1 MAGVA
6 LAIVV
11 ATILLCLVVGV
22 PIAVSLGA
30 AGIIGVLVVGGTDQ
44 LGGITF
50 AMWNSVDNATFT
62 SVPLFLLM
70 GQIIMRSGISGSFYR
85 ALNVWFGWIPGGLLQ
100 TNIVAAGLFAAISGN
115 SVATAATVSEV
126 AAPELKRRGYRT
138 DRALGSIAGGGTL
151 GILIPPSIPLIL
163 YAALVS
169 ESVVTLFAAAL
180 VPGLALLVLFM
191 LYVFISEMRRSS
203 GGERVHATAADRLA
217 QVRHI
222 LPVVVLIAA
231 VLGGIY
237 SGVTTVTEASALGAL
252 GALVL
257 ALIYRGLT
265 WRSLFE
271 ALKRTVWVTAMIM
284 AIVIGANILSF
295 GLATTGAARAL
306 TAWVTASAPS
316 VGVFLLLVFVLL
328 FVLGMFM
335 EGLSMMMLTMPILFP
350 LLQAYDVNMV
360 WFGVVL
366 VVLIEVGLITPP
378 VGMNLFVLQGVTGE
392 KISTIAR
399 GAVPYLIIMLA
410 FVGLLWAF
418 PSIAMWLPGV
428 MAASP

>member
-70 GQIIMRSGISGSFYR
+70 GQIIMRSGISSSFYR

-180 VPGLALLVLFM
+180 VPGLALLILFM
-191 LYVFISEMRRSS
+191 VYVLVAELRRSS
-203 GGERVHATAADRLA
+203 GGERVHASAAERMA
-217 QVRHI
+217 QLRHI
-222 LPVVVLIAA
+222 LPVLVLIAA

-237 SGVTTVTEASALGAL
+237 SGVTTVTEASALGAF
-252 GALVL
+252 GALIL

-328 FVLGMFM
+328 FLLGMFM

-392 KISTIAR
+392 KISTISR
-399 GAVPYLIIMLA
+399 GAVPYLIMMLA

-418 PSIAMWLPGV
+418 PGIAMWLPGV
-428 MAASP
+428 IAS

>member
-1 MAGVA
+1 MCSR
-6 LAIVV
+6 I
-11 ATILLCLVVGV
+11 
-22 PIAVSLGA
+22 
-30 AGIIGVLVVGGTDQ
+30 
-44 LGGITF
+44 
-50 AMWNSVDNATFT
+50 
-62 SVPLFLLM
+62 
-70 GQIIMRSGISGSFYR
+70 
-85 ALNVWFGWIPGGLLQ
+85 
-100 TNIVAAGLFAAISGN
+100 
-115 SVATAATVSEV
+115 
-126 AAPELKRRGYRT
+126 
-138 DRALGSIAGGGTL
+138 
-151 GILIPPSIPLIL
+151 
-163 YAALVS
+163 
-169 ESVVTLFAAAL
+169 
-180 VPGLALLVLFM
+180 
-191 LYVFISEMRRSS
+191 
-203 GGERVHATAADRLA
+203 GERVHATAADRLA

-399 GAVPYLIIMLA
+399 GAVPYLIIILA

-418 PSIAMWLPGV
+418 PAIAMWLPNA
-428 MAASP
+428 MAS

>member
-1 MAGVA
+1 VAGVA